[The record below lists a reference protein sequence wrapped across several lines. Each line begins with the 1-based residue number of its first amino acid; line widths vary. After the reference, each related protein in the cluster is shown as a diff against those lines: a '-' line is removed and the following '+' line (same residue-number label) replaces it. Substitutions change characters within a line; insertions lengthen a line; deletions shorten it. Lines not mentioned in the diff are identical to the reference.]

1 MKSGV
6 LASFRGMPIP
16 SGMDWAEAGAGASA
30 KSATAAVIVATRR
43 SAFRN
48 AVSFSKK
55 NPIMDRSSRR

>member
-6 LASFRGMPIP
+6 PASFRGMPIP
-16 SGMDWAEAGAGASA
+16 SGMDWADAGAGASA

-55 NPIMDRSSRR
+55 NPIIDRSSRR